1 MEPGEMKPAMWLANV
16 QELSSSWMLCTYQL
30 KLDWLLKNNSYAYIS
45 FPFQKFII
53 AVMTSKLGILWELM
67 ASRC

>member
-30 KLDWLLKNNSYAYIS
+30 KLDWLLKNNSYAYIP

-53 AVMTSKLGILWELM
+53 AVMTSKLGILWKLM

>member
-1 MEPGEMKPAMWLANV
+1 MCSGRCGHASGAY
-16 QELSSSWMLCTYQL
+16 TYAETKHL
-30 KLDWLLKNNSYAYIS
+30 YISIKIVLTFKKNSYAYIS